1 MPRASSHILLS
12 LLSDAALACAGLIG
26 IAPAPAAASAAVE
39 ADALDAAILS
49 ARIGATAPLEGLLA
63 GADLEP
69 AARALGEAQLA
80 AIRRGGAG
88 PAAALARYFALS
100 DPDRGRRA
108 RAHEIA
114 TEVAFSAEEYAE
126 AMRQADAFLSLKPD
140 RPAKQLDSM
149 RQTRQVAAI
158 LAAAPVQ
165 SVSRIE
171 AALSTQGARD
181 KVGLLR
187 VPMKIGAAQA
197 QAQAVV
203 DTGANLSVVSAATAR
218 RLGLRMLDGEAAVGN
233 SIGSDVPVRIGI
245 AAQVDVAGATLHNV
259 PFAVLADSA
268 LDFPM
273 VPGGYAIEAIVGL
286 PVLRALGRVTFG
298 PGERLTV
305 EAAPN
310 RPAAAPNLLL
320 IGNDPYAEVVIAG
333 RPHPLFVDSGAVS
346 SVLYRRFAAE
356 RPDLRPADA
365 GKTQGKGG
373 VGGTTTVRVA
383 NLGPLPVAIGGAA
396 AEMKTIDVELADDAN
411 AEERYGVLGN
421 DILRA
426 FRSVTFDF
434 RRGTLEAEPR

>member
-12 LLSDAALACAGLIG
+12 LLSGAALACAGLIG
-26 IAPAPAAASAAVE
+26 IAPAPAAASAAVQ

-49 ARIGATAPLEGLLA
+49 ARIGATAPLERLLA

-69 AARALGEAQLA
+69 AARALGEVQLA
-80 AIRRGGAG
+80 AIRIGGAG
-88 PAAALARYFALS
+88 PGAALARYFALA
-100 DPDRGRRA
+100 DQDRTRRA

-114 TEVAFSAEEYAE
+114 AEVAFSAEDYGE
-126 AMRQADAFLSLKPD
+126 AIRQADAFLSLKPD

-158 LAAAPVQ
+158 LAAAPAQ
-165 SVSRIE
+165 NVSRIE
-171 AALSTQGARD
+171 ARRTTQGARD

-187 VPMKIGAAQA
+187 VPMKVGEA

-203 DTGANLSVVSAATAR
+203 DTGANVSVVSAATAN

-233 SIGSDVPVRIGI
+233 SIGSDVPVRVGI
-245 AAQVDVAGATLHNV
+245 AARLEVAGATLHNV

-298 PGERLTV
+298 PNDHLTI
-305 EAAPN
+305 EAPPN
-310 RPAAAPNLLL
+310 RPAGAPNLLL

-333 RPHPLFVDSGAVS
+333 RSHPLFVDTGAVS
-346 SVLYRRFAAE
+346 STLYRRFVAE
-356 RPDLRPADA
+356 RPDLRPVDA

-373 VGGTTTVRVA
+373 VGGTTNVRVA
-383 NLGPLPVAIGGAA
+383 SLGPLPIAIGGAA

-426 FRSVTFDF
+426 FKSVTFDF
-434 RRGTLEAEPR
+434 RRGTLEAETK